1 MVIMMTWLLLITYNI
16 IILNEII
23 SPPATNSIA
32 NYDWSAEWE
41 GLLGIIFARTKIIFY
56 IITTCL
62 GAFLS
67 VFTYILDRSDLGVKA
82 VAADSEAD
90 GFNNNSWKCWEGSRD
105 SKIIAKSTPFECSTV
120 AWWIANLMSR
130 SQFQVHRSLTTSKEL
145 VVMQTCPLHF
155 PLLPLVFH
163 SFVVIWNSR
172 LHFCFLILKVRMNN

>member
-1 MVIMMTWLLLITYNI
+1 M
-16 IILNEII
+16 
-23 SPPATNSIA
+23 
-32 NYDWSAEWE
+32 
-41 GLLGIIFARTKIIFY
+41 FY

-90 GFNNNSWKCWEGSRD
+90 GFNYNRRKFDKGVENR
-105 SKIIAKSTPFECSTV
+105 KIIAKSTPFECSTV

-130 SQFQVHRSLTTSKEL
+130 SQFQVHRSQTTSKEQ

-155 PLLPLVFH
+155 PLLPLVIH

-172 LHFCFLILKVRMNN
+172 LHFCFLILKVWMNN